1 MKIFK
6 YTILVTALFLLSCN
20 DDFLERFPLDEVSN
34 ETFWNSEND
43 IINYNNNLYEIV
55 KDDRTVPIL
64 MGLGEGPGV
73 NFYDGLWWIDE
84 MSDNLGAT
92 TGRAREMYKVSTG
105 NFNVENNPR
114 PFGYHPDG
122 WEFVRAINFGLE
134 NYDRVPVAENI
145 VNQYKGE
152 ARLFRGWFYAEKVT
166 KFGDM
171 QWIDKVLRTDSP
183 ELFGE
188 RDSRDFVMQKVLE
201 DLNFAIA
208 NLPAEW
214 GPPNDGQEPGR
225 VDKWVALAVKSRV
238 CLFEGTWRK
247 YHGLSGANTWLQES
261 VAASTELINTGG
273 FSLYNTGNPMA
284 DYRYASS
291 STTQAGNPE
300 VIYWRKYEPLINGHF
315 ASRLFYKEFC
325 RRFFV

>member
-1 MKIFK
+1 M
-6 YTILVTALFLLSCN
+6 
-20 DDFLERFPLDEVSN
+20 ERFPLDEVSN

-84 MSDNLGAT
+84 
-92 TGRAREMYKVSTG
+92 STG

-152 ARLFRGWFYAEKVT
+152 ARLFRGWFYA
-166 KFGDM
+166 
-171 QWIDKVLRTDSP
+171 
-183 ELFGE
+183 
-188 RDSRDFVMQKVLE
+188 
-201 DLNFAIA
+201 
-208 NLPAEW
+208 
-214 GPPNDGQEPGR
+214 
-225 VDKWVALAVKSRV
+225 
-238 CLFEGTWRK
+238 
-247 YHGLSGANTWLQES
+247 
-261 VAASTELINTGG
+261 
-273 FSLYNTGNPMA
+273 
-284 DYRYASS
+284 
-291 STTQAGNPE
+291 
-300 VIYWRKYEPLINGHF
+300 
-315 ASRLFYKEFC
+315 
-325 RRFFV
+325 